1 MNVSSSSITEMIR
14 IWMSFIGQVCLR
26 GICYSDRSSTVQ
38 QNNSNRTGHRQQKN
52 NIQIYKCNYGS
63 FPALELVNNL
73 PCGCNPFFFYQSSIT
88 GQKTFILLSSSPFI
102 HLLSTHSSN
111 YPLHHM
117 IFFLFHCG
125 IGIFTQVYI
134 LFSSYGLMRNLSF
147 LSLSRVRGLFT

>member
-88 GQKTFILLSSSPFI
+88 GQKSFILLSSSRFI

-117 IFFLFHCG
+117 IFFFISLWYRHIYTSVYPILLLWTDEKSLFP
-125 IGIFTQVYI
+125 
-134 LFSSYGLMRNLSF
+134 LF
-147 LSLSRVRGLFT
+147 V